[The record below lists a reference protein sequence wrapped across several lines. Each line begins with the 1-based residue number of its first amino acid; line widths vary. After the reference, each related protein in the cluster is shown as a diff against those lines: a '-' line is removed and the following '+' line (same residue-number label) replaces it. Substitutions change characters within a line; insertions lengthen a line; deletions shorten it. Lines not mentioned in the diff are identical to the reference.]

1 MVYGL
6 MIQSDKRGHCYVWC
20 PIK

>member
-20 PIK
+20 SIK